1 MLGNISLLFS
11 SLFTA
16 SSRRFQQRCIS
27 NVPKNIMKIISGVI
41 ALSAALL
48 AGCGGGGSVEVVA
61 AAPPPQ
67 FIVWVGSSGGI
78 HVIDGPGH
86 DFAFF
91 SDTGCL
97 YNAQT
102 GQENTAFCLLPRSNV
117 VAYGA
122 FRGQVANVLVSN
134 GTCQAAIIDSLT
146 GNFSDI
152 ELDAFG
158 RELVVTT
165 PLHPALCVP

>member
-1 MLGNISLLFS
+1 
-11 SLFTA
+11 
-16 SSRRFQQRCIS
+16 
-27 NVPKNIMKIISGVI
+27 MKITSKVI
-41 ALSAALL
+41 ALSGALL
-48 AGCGGGGSVEVVA
+48 AGCGGGGGAADVV

-67 FIVWVGSSGGI
+67 FIVWGGSTGGI
-78 HVIDGPGH
+78 HVIDGAGH
-86 DFAFF
+86 LFSFF

-102 GQENTAFCLLPRSNV
+102 GQENTAFCLLPGSNV
-117 VAYGA
+117 VAYGP
-122 FRGQVANVLVSN
+122 FRGQVANVLASN

-158 RELVVTT
+158 REVVFTT
-165 PLHPALCVP
+165 QLHPALCLP

>member
-1 MLGNISLLFS
+1 
-11 SLFTA
+11 
-16 SSRRFQQRCIS
+16 
-27 NVPKNIMKIISGVI
+27 MKIISRVI
-41 ALSAALL
+41 ALSSAIL
-48 AGCGGGGSVEVVA
+48 AGCGGGGSADVVA
-61 AAPPPQ
+61 VQAAPQ
-67 FIVWVGSSGGI
+67 FIVWGGSAGGI

-86 DFAFF
+86 DFAFY

-102 GQENTAFCLLPRSNV
+102 GKENTAFCLLPGSNV
-117 VAYGA
+117 VAYGP
-122 FRGQVANVLVSN
+122 FRGQVANVLASN

-158 RELVVTT
+158 RGLVVTT
-165 PLHPALCVP
+165 QLHPALCVP

>member
-1 MLGNISLLFS
+1 M
-11 SLFTA
+11 
-16 SSRRFQQRCIS
+16 
-27 NVPKNIMKIISGVI
+27 KNLSGVI
-41 ALSAALL
+41 ALSSAVL
-48 AGCGGGGSVEVVA
+48 AGCGGGGSADVVA
-61 AAPPPQ
+61 VQAAPQ
-67 FIVWVGSSGGI
+67 FIVWVGSAGGI

-86 DFAFF
+86 DFSFF

-102 GQENTAFCLLPRSNV
+102 GHENTAFCLLPGSNV

-158 RELVVTT
+158 RELVITT
-165 PLHPALCVP
+165 QLHPALCVP

>member
-1 MLGNISLLFS
+1 
-11 SLFTA
+11 
-16 SSRRFQQRCIS
+16 
-27 NVPKNIMKIISGVI
+27 MKITSKVI
-41 ALSAALL
+41 ALSAVIL
-48 AGCGGGGSVEVVA
+48 AGCGGGGSADGGAVQTA
-61 AAPPPQ
+61 PQ
-67 FIVWVGSSGGI
+67 FIVWVGSTGGI

-86 DFAFF
+86 VFSFF

-102 GQENTAFCLLPRSNV
+102 GQENTAFCLLPGSNV
-117 VAYGA
+117 VAYGP
-122 FRGQVANVLVSN
+122 FRGQIANVLASN

-158 RELVVTT
+158 REVVFTT
-165 PLHPALCVP
+165 QLHPALCLP

>member
-1 MLGNISLLFS
+1 
-11 SLFTA
+11 
-16 SSRRFQQRCIS
+16 
-27 NVPKNIMKIISGVI
+27 MKIMYGVI
-41 ALSAALL
+41 ALSSAIL
-48 AGCGGGGSVEVVA
+48 AGCGGGGSADVVA
-61 AAPPPQ
+61 VQAASQ
-67 FIVWVGSSGGI
+67 FIVWVGSAGGI

-86 DFAFF
+86 DFAFY

-102 GQENTAFCLLPRSNV
+102 GRENTAFCLLPGSSV

-165 PLHPALCVP
+165 QLRPALCVP

>member
-1 MLGNISLLFS
+1 
-11 SLFTA
+11 
-16 SSRRFQQRCIS
+16 
-27 NVPKNIMKIISGVI
+27 MKIMSGVI
-41 ALSAALL
+41 ALSSAIL
-48 AGCGGGGSVEVVA
+48 AGCGGGGSADVVA
-61 AAPPPQ
+61 VQAAPQ
-67 FIVWVGSSGGI
+67 FIVWIGNAGGI

-86 DFAFF
+86 DFAFY

-102 GQENTAFCLLPRSNV
+102 GRENTAFCLLPGSNV

-165 PLHPALCVP
+165 QLHPALCVP

>member
-1 MLGNISLLFS
+1 
-11 SLFTA
+11 
-16 SSRRFQQRCIS
+16 
-27 NVPKNIMKIISGVI
+27 MKITSKVI
-41 ALSAALL
+41 ALSAAIL
-48 AGCGGGGSVEVVA
+48 AGCGGGGSVDGGVVQTS
-61 AAPPPQ
+61 PQ
-67 FIVWVGSSGGI
+67 FIVWVGSTGGI

-86 DFAFF
+86 IFAFF

-117 VAYGA
+117 VAYGP
-122 FRGQVANVLVSN
+122 FRGQVANVLASD

-152 ELDAFG
+152 ELDSFG
-158 RELVVTT
+158 REVVVTT
-165 PLHPALCVP
+165 QLHPALCAP